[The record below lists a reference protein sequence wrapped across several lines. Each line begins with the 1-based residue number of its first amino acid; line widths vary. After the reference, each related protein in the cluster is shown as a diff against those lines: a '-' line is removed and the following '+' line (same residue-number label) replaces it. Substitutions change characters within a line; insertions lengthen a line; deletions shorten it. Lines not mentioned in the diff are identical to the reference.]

1 MIELLNKEVIMEKK
15 KVATIEDSSIE
26 ILTNEIKVLIETAKR
41 QTVYSVNTI
50 MLKAYRNIGKLI
62 VEQEQNGS
70 FRAEYGKSLLLKLS
84 KELTNNFGKGFS
96 RSNLQSMRI
105 LYLKYPK
112 SQTLSG
118 KLSWSHYLQLLQ
130 ISDDSERGFYEKEC
144 ENSNWSVRE
153 LSRQIKS
160 SLYLRLLLSKGEVN
174 KDKVMQLAKQGVTYN
189 NPNDLIKDPMV
200 LEFLGVIEAKPKID
214 SDLEAMILNN
224 LQDFLLE
231 LGRGFMFVGSQER
244 ISIAGKNY
252 YVDLVFYNKI
262 LKCYVLIDL
271 KMNDFEAENIG
282 QMNLYVN
289 YYKKEVNDEGD
300 NDPVGIILCAGKDKV
315 VAEYSMEGLTNNIYA
330 SRYSYVMP
338 DKDTLE
344 EELNKYL
351 K

>member
-1 MIELLNKEVIMEKK
+1 MEKK

-26 ILTNEIKVLIETAKR
+26 VLTNEIKVLIESAKR

-50 MLKAYRNIGKLI
+50 MLKAYWNIGKLI
-62 VEQEQNGS
+62 VDQELKSPTKTG
-70 FRAEYGKSLLLKLS
+70 YGDFIVLQLS
-84 KELTNNFGKGFS
+84 KELTRSYGKGFS
-96 RSNLQSMRI
+96 RSNLFAMRKFYC
-105 LYLKYPK
+105 LFPK
-112 SQTLSG
+112 VQTLSG
-118 KLSWSHYLQLLQ
+118 QLSWSHYLQLLQ
-130 ISDDSERGFYEKEC
+130 ISDENERHFYEKEC

-160 SLYLRLLLSKGEVN
+160 SLYLRLLLSKGEIN

-200 LEFLGVIEAKPKID
+200 LEFLGAIEAKPKIE
-214 SDLEAMILNN
+214 SDLETMILNH